1 MLRRGGL
8 GAVQPYAPRA
18 SVSARHVIDSR
29 GNVKAHASESAEAQ
43 IWSHTPQPWDHPSLQ
58 TRPKSNQKGGA
69 MEKGK
74 SLKKPAANKA
84 KVSKVKSPKPAKTAH
99 RSKG

>member
-1 MLRRGGL
+1 MQHL
-8 GAVQPYAPRA
+8 AIATC
-18 SVSARHVIDSR
+18 SR
-29 GNVKAHASESAEAQ
+29 GNDKAHTSESAEAQ
-43 IWSHTPQPWDHPSLQ
+43 IWSRTPQPCDHSSRQ
-58 TRPKSNQKGGA
+58 TRPKSNQKGGT

-84 KVSKVKSPKPAKTAH
+84 KVSKVKPPKPAKTAH

>member
-1 MLRRGGL
+1 
-8 GAVQPYAPRA
+8 
-18 SVSARHVIDSR
+18 
-29 GNVKAHASESAEAQ
+29 
-43 IWSHTPQPWDHPSLQ
+43 
-58 TRPKSNQKGGA
+58 

-84 KVSKVKSPKPAKTAH
+84 KVSKVKPPKPAKTAH